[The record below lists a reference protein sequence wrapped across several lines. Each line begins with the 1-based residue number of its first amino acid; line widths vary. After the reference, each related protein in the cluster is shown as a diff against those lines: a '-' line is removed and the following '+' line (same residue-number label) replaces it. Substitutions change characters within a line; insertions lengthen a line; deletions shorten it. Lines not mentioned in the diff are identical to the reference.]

1 MRVADA
7 KLGYVCLSGTPTPP
21 MASEKQAAP
30 NVVVPVVPVMPVVSE
45 MVEIRKASFQFG
57 SLLHFLCS
65 SKALQSLGLYLSI
78 ICLRTLD

>member
-30 NVVVPVVPVMPVVSE
+30 NVVVPVVSE